1 MQGALLISAMARST
15 PPGNKD
21 RFIEETSMHASVGS
35 MGRLA
40 FLALA
45 LVFPGTATAAPGDI
59 LSTDKTNV
67 NVRSE
72 PSTEADIVT
81 RMNPGDTAI
90 EVDSKGDWFLL
101 RLPDQDREGWVFGP
115 LLSVVTD
122 LEPKEGTAPP
132 PPAST
137 APDNRSGAS
146 SERLLSRL
154 SAFDENLIGDPKRG
168 EQVFYKCGSCHTTV
182 AGIHAQGP
190 SLVGVFGRAPA
201 QAPNFRYSGAL
212 QAFARDGAVWDEA
225 TLDRFIQRPARLVK
239 GTSMPFS
246 GIRDAQDRVD
256 LIAYLAEL
264 DG

>member
-1 MQGALLISAMARST
+1 
-15 PPGNKD
+15 
-21 RFIEETSMHASVGS
+21 MHAPVGS

-40 FLALA
+40 LLALIS
-45 LVFPGTATAAPGDI
+45 LFPSMAMAAPGDI
-59 LSTDKTNV
+59 LSTSKTNV
-67 NVRSE
+67 NVRSQ
-72 PSTEADIVT
+72 PSTDAEVVT

-90 EVDSKGDWFLL
+90 EVESKGDWYLL

-122 LEPKEGTAPP
+122 LEPRAVPVVEPKPTSAVPGDRSRS
-132 PPAST
+132 PA
-137 APDNRSGAS
+137 
-146 SERLLSRL
+146 ERLFSRL
-154 SAFDENLIGDPKRG
+154 SGFDENLVGDPKKG

-182 AGIHAQGP
+182 AGVHAQGP

-201 QAPNFRYSGAL
+201 QASNFSYSGAM
-212 QAFARDGAVWDEA
+212 QAFAREGAVWDEV

-264 DG
+264 ER